1 MTHNV
6 YCIFISIEFSF
17 IISKILHSDFVEKK
31 KKKLNQSERP
41 CYLPITKSSMEM
53 AAMLLQSL
61 DKCIHGLFV
70 KRADPRSWDG
80 KRLIEIL
87 SRCLPQSDNLA
98 KII

>member
-1 MTHNV
+1 MYIV
-6 YCIFISIEFSF
+6 FSF
-17 IISKILHSDFVEKK
+17 LLNLASSFQRFYIVTLWKKK

-70 KRADPRSWDG
+70 KRADPRS
-80 KRLIEIL
+80 
-87 SRCLPQSDNLA
+87 
-98 KII
+98 